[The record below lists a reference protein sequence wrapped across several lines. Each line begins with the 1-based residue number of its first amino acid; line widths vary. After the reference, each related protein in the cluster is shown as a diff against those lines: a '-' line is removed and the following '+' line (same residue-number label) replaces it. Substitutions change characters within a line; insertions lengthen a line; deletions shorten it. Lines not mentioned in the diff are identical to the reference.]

1 MSTYDGKGEVTFT
14 VNRDG
19 ENIELSLT
27 PVYDEESQRYLIG
40 IMTPERE
47 IVNINFFNC
56 FKYGFNY
63 LVNVTK
69 ITLVALFGIFRG
81 VGLDNLSGPI
91 GVYQATSQAVEMGA
105 LTYINLM
112 AVLSVNIGL
121 MNALPL
127 PILDG
132 GRIVIVLLETI
143 IRRPISKKVQEAI
156 MSASSI
162 LLFILVIF
170 VTFKDII
177 KLF

>member
-1 MSTYDGKGEVTFT
+1 
-14 VNRDG
+14 
-19 ENIELSLT
+19 
-27 PVYDEESQRYLIG
+27 
-40 IMTPERE
+40 
-47 IVNINFFNC
+47 
-56 FKYGFNY
+56 
-63 LVNVTK
+63 
-69 ITLVALFGIFRG
+69 
-81 VGLDNLSGPI
+81 
-91 GVYQATSQAVEMGA
+91 MGA

-132 GRIVIVLLETI
+132 GRIVIVLIETI

-162 LLFILVIF
+162 LLFILLLF

>member
-1 MSTYDGKGEVTFT
+1 
-14 VNRDG
+14 
-19 ENIELSLT
+19 
-27 PVYDEESQRYLIG
+27 
-40 IMTPERE
+40 
-47 IVNINFFNC
+47 
-56 FKYGFNY
+56 
-63 LVNVTK
+63 
-69 ITLVALFGIFRG
+69 
-81 VGLDNLSGPI
+81 
-91 GVYQATSQAVEMGA
+91 
-105 LTYINLM
+105 M

-132 GRIVIVLLETI
+132 GRIVIVLIETI

>member
-1 MSTYDGKGEVTFT
+1 MRVQVVVATMHQKDFSKYSDMNLKTDAVFANQT
-14 VNRDG
+14 
-19 ENIELSLT
+19 
-27 PVYDEESQRYLIG
+27 IG
-40 IMTPERE
+40 NEKKS
-47 IVNINFFNC
+47 VNIGG
-56 FKYGFNY
+56 K
-63 LVNVTK
+63 LVEMVSTD
-69 ITLVALFGIFRG
+69 TRG
-81 VGLDNLSGPI
+81 VG
-91 GVYQATSQAVEMGA
+91 
-105 LTYINLM
+105 INR
-112 AVLSVNIGL
+112 NIGL

-132 GRIVIVLLETI
+132 GRIVIVLIETI

>member
-1 MSTYDGKGEVTFT
+1 
-14 VNRDG
+14 
-19 ENIELSLT
+19 
-27 PVYDEESQRYLIG
+27 
-40 IMTPERE
+40 
-47 IVNINFFNC
+47 
-56 FKYGFNY
+56 
-63 LVNVTK
+63 
-69 ITLVALFGIFRG
+69 
-81 VGLDNLSGPI
+81 
-91 GVYQATSQAVEMGA
+91 MGA

-132 GRIVIVLLETI
+132 GRIVIVLIETI

>member
-1 MSTYDGKGEVTFT
+1 
-14 VNRDG
+14 
-19 ENIELSLT
+19 
-27 PVYDEESQRYLIG
+27 
-40 IMTPERE
+40 
-47 IVNINFFNC
+47 
-56 FKYGFNY
+56 
-63 LVNVTK
+63 
-69 ITLVALFGIFRG
+69 
-81 VGLDNLSGPI
+81 
-91 GVYQATSQAVEMGA
+91 
-105 LTYINLM
+105 M

-132 GRIVIVLLETI
+132 GRIVIVLIETI

-162 LLFILVIF
+162 LLFILVLF